1 MNHAALITRFRE
13 HLIERFKHS
22 EVLVTYKESDSLKT
36 TLFKPDKK
44 GMPTLMVF
52 FHLLRCAK
60 NLPITGAVYS
70 YRYQNR
76 DIANLAAPTAFEI
89 DVLDWKNWTAES

>member
-1 MNHAALITRFRE
+1 M
-13 HLIERFKHS
+13 
-22 EVLVTYKESDSLKT
+22 KT
-36 TLFKPDKK
+36 PLFKPDKK

-52 FHLLRCAK
+52 FHPLRCAK

-89 DVLDWKNWTAES
+89 DPVNVNIGIFTAERTIASCLDVIVRLLVQVTDRSG